1 MAKPEKNII
10 LGITASIAIYKSCEL
25 IRRFKQCGFTVT
37 VVMTKEAEELI
48 KPIVFQ
54 SLSARRVYRAGIFE
68 EPDACKLENNG
79 LPSDWPQG
87 HGLASSGQSHRQS
100 QEIEHISLANQAD
113 LILIAPATAN
123 IIAKIAAGICDD
135 LLTCVV
141 CASPAKVL
149 IAPAMNE
156 NMYNNKITQANI
168 QKLKAYGYKFIAP
181 AKGMLACGKVGVGC
195 LAEVETIVKEAKKN
209 LKDGH

>member
-1 MAKPEKNII
+1 MKKPEKNII

-25 IRRFKQCGFTVT
+25 IRRLKQCGFTVM

-54 SLSARRVYRAGIFE
+54 SLNARRVYRAGIFD
-68 EPDACKLENNG
+68 EPDTCKLENNG
-79 LPSDWPQG
+79 LPSD
-87 HGLASSGQSHRQS
+87 RQS
-100 QEIEHISLANQAD
+100 QEIEHISLAQKAD

-141 CASPAKVL
+141 CASSAKVL

-168 QKLKAYGYKFIAP
+168 QKLKACGYKFIAP

-195 LAEVETIVKEAKKN
+195 LAELEDIVKEVKKII
-209 LKDGH
+209 